1 MVDPVGTA
9 LGVVGLAAIFSTCL
23 EVWDFIDAGREHAIS
38 FSLHR
43 TKLDNQQMIFLIWGR
58 RLGFDSPDGVNYDKR
73 LDDPFIRPTV
83 ENNLNHIK
91 RIFSDTDKLV
101 ERYGVETYNGRASNR
116 RIAGGRKL
124 RPAVARSSYKSF
136 MRNLR
141 RNQEESSM
149 WTVTSW

>member
-9 LGVVGLAAIFSTCL
+9 FGVVGLAAIFSTCL
-23 EVWDFIDAGREHAIS
+23 EVWEFIDARREHAIS

-43 TKLDNQQMIFLIWGR
+43 TRLDNQRMIFLIWGR
-58 RLGFDSPDGVNYDKR
+58 RLGFDSPDSVNYDKR

-101 ERYGVETYNGRASNR
+101 ERYGVET
-116 RIAGGRKL
+116 
-124 RPAVARSSYKSF
+124 
-136 MRNLR
+136 
-141 RNQEESSM
+141 
-149 WTVTSW
+149 